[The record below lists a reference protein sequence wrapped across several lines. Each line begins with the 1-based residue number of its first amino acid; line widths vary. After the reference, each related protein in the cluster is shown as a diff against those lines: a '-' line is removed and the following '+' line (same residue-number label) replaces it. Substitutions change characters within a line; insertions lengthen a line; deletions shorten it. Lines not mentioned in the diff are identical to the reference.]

1 MKITINIIRIFV
13 GLLFIFSGLVKAND
27 PLGTAYKMEEYFEVW
42 NADLAT
48 STFFLKNALTNLFH
62 FLNEHTLF
70 LSVTMNA
77 FEIIAGA
84 ALLLGWRMKLFSWLL
99 LLLMVFFTILTG
111 YTYKTGRPTNCG
123 CFGDCIKI
131 TPEYSFYKDVLLS
144 VLILVLLFARKHIKP
159 LFRPGMNT
167 ALMFLVT
174 LFSFG
179 LQWYALRYL
188 PPVDCLP
195 FKKGNNIPEKMKM
208 PANAVPDSIVMTFVY
223 DKQGQKVEFTADK
236 FPADFNDS
244 LYKFVSRY
252 DKVARKGKN
261 NEPPIKGFILTDM
274 NNNDWTEGVLNM
286 PYAVLLFEENI
297 DSDNKAWDKQFREI
311 KARADAKNIP
321 VFIVTKSADDLK
333 AKRNNEFWNS
343 MHVLRCDFTAIRTA
357 ARATPTIYLLREG
370 SVEGKWSHANFG
382 DVKGT
387 IDKIP
392 QQAPEIN
399 SILNS
404 LKNAEN
410 IVNRSLPETQAIV
423 DSTDNVMQEKYRST
437 IDSLLQELKKN

>member
-1 MKITINIIRIFV
+1 MKIAINIIRIFV

-48 STFFLKNALTNLFH
+48 STFFLKNALINLFH
-62 FLNEHTLF
+62 FLNDHTLF

-99 LLLMVFFTILTG
+99 LMLMVFFTILTG

-144 VLILVLLFARKHIKP
+144 ILILVLLFARRHIKP
-159 LFRPGMNT
+159 LFSAGVNT
-167 ALMFLVT
+167 GLMFLATV
-174 LFSFG
+174 FSFG

-195 FKKGNNIPEKMKM
+195 FKKGNSIPEKMKM

-223 DKQGQKVEFTADK
+223 EKQGQKVEFTADK

-244 LYKFVSRY
+244 VYKFVNRY
-252 DKVARKGKN
+252 DKLVRKGKN
-261 NEPPIKGFILTDM
+261 NEPPIRGFALTGAKHADSTGVETTSDSTLVILSQPKS
-274 NNNDWTEGVLNM
+274 L
-286 PYAVLLFEENI
+286 LLFNNI
-297 DSDNKAWDKQFREI
+297 LPDKDPAWKNDLLAVYAEAQKKGIPFYFVTTNRDSAIAIYSQMGFR
-311 KARADAKNIP
+311 NI
-321 VFIVTKSADDLK
+321 
-333 AKRNNEFWNS
+333 N
-343 MHVLRCDFTAIRTA
+343 VLSCDFTAIRTA
-357 ARATPTIYLLREG
+357 SRAVQTLYLLNNGR
-370 SVEGKWSHANFG
+370 VEAKWSHANFG
-382 DVKGT
+382 EAKKV
-387 IDKIP
+387 I
-392 QQAPEIN
+392 
-399 SILNS
+399 
-404 LKNAEN
+404 
-410 IVNRSLPETQAIV
+410 
-423 DSTDNVMQEKYRST
+423 EK
-437 IDSLLQELKKN
+437 

>member
-1 MKITINIIRIFV
+1 MKIVINIIRIFV

-42 NADLAT
+42 TADLAT

-62 FLNEHTLF
+62 FLNDHTLF

-111 YTYKTGRPTNCG
+111 YTYRTGRPTNCG

-144 VLILVLLFARKHIKP
+144 ILILVLLFSRRFIKP
-159 LFRPGMNT
+159 LFSPGLNT
-167 ALMFLVT
+167 GLMFLAT

-195 FKKGNNIPEKMKM
+195 FKKGNSIPEKMKM
-208 PANAVPDSIVMTFVY
+208 PPNAVPDSIVMTFVY
-223 DKQGQKVEFTADK
+223 EKQGQKVEFTADK

-244 LYKFVSRY
+244 VYKFVNRY
-252 DKVARKGKN
+252 DKLVRKGKN
-261 NEPPIKGFILTDM
+261 NEPPIRGFSLTGAKHVDSTGVETTSDSTTVILSQPKS
-274 NNNDWTEGVLNM
+274 L
-286 PYAVLLFEENI
+286 LLFNNI
-297 DSDNKAWDKQFREI
+297 LPGNDPPWKNDLLAVYAEADKNGIPFYFVTTNRDSAIAIYSQMGFR
-311 KARADAKNIP
+311 NI
-321 VFIVTKSADDLK
+321 
-333 AKRNNEFWNS
+333 N
-343 MHVLRCDFTAIRTA
+343 VLSCDFTAIRTA
-357 ARATPTIYLLREG
+357 SRAVQTLYLLNNGR
-370 SVEGKWSHANFG
+370 VEAKWSHANF
-382 DVKGT
+382 DEAKKV
-387 IDKIP
+387 I
-392 QQAPEIN
+392 
-399 SILNS
+399 
-404 LKNAEN
+404 
-410 IVNRSLPETQAIV
+410 
-423 DSTDNVMQEKYRST
+423 EK
-437 IDSLLQELKKN
+437 

>member
-1 MKITINIIRIFV
+1 MKIAINIIRIFV

-42 NADLAT
+42 TADLAT
-48 STFFLKNALTNLFH
+48 STFFLKNALINLFH
-62 FLNEHTLF
+62 FLNDHTLF

-144 VLILVLLFARKHIKP
+144 ILILVLLFARRHIKP
-159 LFRPGMNT
+159 LFSAGMNT
-167 ALMFLVT
+167 GLMFLATV
-174 LFSFG
+174 FSFG

-195 FKKGNNIPEKMKM
+195 FKKGNSIPEKMKM

-223 DKQGQKVEFTADK
+223 EKQGQKVEFTADK

-244 LYKFVSRY
+244 VYKFVNRY
-252 DKVARKGKN
+252 DKLVRKGKN
-261 NEPPIKGFILTDM
+261 NEPPIRGFALTGAKHADSTGVETTSDSTLVILSQPKS
-274 NNNDWTEGVLNM
+274 L
-286 PYAVLLFEENI
+286 LLFNNI
-297 DSDNKAWDKQFREI
+297 LPDKDPAWKNDLLAVYAEAQKKGIPFYFVTTNRDSAIAIYSQMGFR
-311 KARADAKNIP
+311 NI
-321 VFIVTKSADDLK
+321 
-333 AKRNNEFWNS
+333 N
-343 MHVLRCDFTAIRTA
+343 VLSCDFTAIRTA
-357 ARATPTIYLLREG
+357 SRAVQTLYLLNNGR
-370 SVEGKWSHANFG
+370 VEAKWSNANF
-382 DVKGT
+382 DEAKKV
-387 IDKIP
+387 I
-392 QQAPEIN
+392 
-399 SILNS
+399 
-404 LKNAEN
+404 
-410 IVNRSLPETQAIV
+410 
-423 DSTDNVMQEKYRST
+423 EK
-437 IDSLLQELKKN
+437 

>member
-1 MKITINIIRIFV
+1 MKIAISIIRIFV

-42 NADLAT
+42 NADLET
-48 STFFLKNALTNLFH
+48 STFFLKNALTSLFH
-62 FLNEHTLF
+62 FLNNHTLF

-144 VLILVLLFARKHIKP
+144 ILILVLLFARRHIKP
-159 LFRPGMNT
+159 LFSPRLNT
-167 ALMFLVT
+167 GLMFLATV
-174 LFSFG
+174 FSFG

-195 FKKGNNIPEKMKM
+195 FKKGNSIPEKMKM

-223 DKQGQKVEFTADK
+223 EKQGQKVEFTADK

-244 LYKFVSRY
+244 VYKFVNRY
-252 DKVARKGKN
+252 DKLVRKGKN
-261 NEPPIKGFILTDM
+261 NEPPIKGFSLTGAKIADSTGVEKNSDSTGVILSQPKS
-274 NNNDWTEGVLNM
+274 L
-286 PYAVLLFEENI
+286 LLFNNTLPDNDPAWKNDLLAVYAEAHKKGIPFYFVTTNRDSTISIYSKMGFQNI
-297 DSDNKAWDKQFREI
+297 N
-311 KARADAKNIP
+311 
-321 VFIVTKSADDLK
+321 
-333 AKRNNEFWNS
+333 
-343 MHVLRCDFTAIRTA
+343 VLSCDFTAIRTA
-357 ARATPTIYLLREG
+357 SRAVQTLYLLNNGR
-370 SVEGKWSHANFG
+370 VEAKWSYANF
-382 DVKGT
+382 
-387 IDKIP
+387 DK
-392 QQAPEIN
+392 AKR
-399 SILNS
+399 IL
-404 LKNAEN
+404 
-410 IVNRSLPETQAIV
+410 
-423 DSTDNVMQEKYRST
+423 EK
-437 IDSLLQELKKN
+437 